1 MLLVTYTPARSTA
14 AEVVFLCTGNAT
26 RSVLAAAL
34 LAELRPDLSVASAG
48 TLVIEGCPISTR
60 TRAGFEAIELAVPSH
75 RSRQA
80 RAEHLEAADLVVA
93 LAPEHVGW
101 VRRELPSVADR
112 TLTLLRIHRDL
123 RPGNEPLAERVAA
136 LDPESIEIEGWE
148 EIIDPG
154 GLEVDAYQAC
164 AAEIRD
170 LMHDLADRW

>member
-1 MLLVTYTPARSTA
+1 MTDTTA
-14 AEVVFLCTGNAT
+14 HPRPAEVVFLCTGNAT

-34 LAELRPDLSVASAG
+34 LAELRPDLGVASAG
-48 TLVIEGCPISTR
+48 TLVIEGCPLSTR
-60 TRAGFEAIELAVPSH
+60 TRAGFESIELAVPNH

-80 RAEHLEAADLVVA
+80 RAEHLEASDLVVA

-101 VRRELPSVADR
+101 VRRELPLVADR

-123 RPGNEPLAERVAA
+123 RPGPEPIAGRVAE
-136 LDPESIEIEGWE
+136 LDPASVELGDWE
-148 EIIDPG
+148 EIVDPG

-170 LMHDLADRW
+170 LMHDLLDRW